1 LATPDV
7 DKRPHP
13 VELKASPIHGDVPPA
28 WSELVGRATFK
39 KAVFLMSD
47 LPIIAFSYW
56 IARVTVQ
63 RWLHVRPEHIVP
75 AHYYLLYLPAFAVLL
90 YLLNAYRSHD
100 LRRPE
105 KELELVCK
113 GTTLAFLVLVTANF
127 VVFRSGISRYFLV
140 TWYFVS
146 LPLLLAAR
154 FTLRGAY
161 IALWKRGWAQQR
173 TLLVGSPEELR
184 GFQEV
189 LFLQRY
195 GGCGIAGVLLPRET
209 LEDGEDLQV
218 PVLGTVDRWQE
229 VASGQRVDLIVIGL
243 ASLTHSQEIA
253 LEMLPFCR
261 EKGIEVEV
269 CSNLFGSPR
278 LQYEMDEFSGFVRF
292 RPKPRWGLNVQLFMK
307 GLLDRVIGLVGSV
320 VVLAMTPLIG
330 LLIKLEDGGPI
341 FYRSAYLGQ
350 DGRNHYYLKF
360 RSMCLDAD
368 GVLARA
374 PELHKQFRQKFK
386 LEEDPRVT
394 RVGRFLRKYS
404 LDEFPQFFSVLL
416 GKLSFVGPRTIRREE
431 SRRYGVLLAK
441 LLTFKPG
448 VTGFWQVMGRQ
459 TTNYESRVQMD
470 MFYIDHWSFWLDL
483 FIMAKTVW
491 QTVKAEGAY

>member
-1 LATPDV
+1 VATPDV
-7 DKRPHP
+7 EKRLHP
-13 VELKASPIHGDVPPA
+13 VEARTRQVSMDAPPA
-28 WSELVGRATFK
+28 WSDILGRPAFK
-39 KAVFLMSD
+39 KFLFLASD
-47 LPIIAFSYW
+47 LPTVALSYW
-56 IARVTVQ
+56 IAKLAVEK
-63 RWLHVRPEHIVP
+63 WLHVRAEHIVP

-105 KELELVCK
+105 KELALVCK
-113 GTTLAFLVLVTANF
+113 GTTLAFLILVAANF
-127 VVFRSGISRYFLV
+127 VAFRSGVSRYFLV
-140 TWYFVS
+140 TWYLVS
-146 LPLLLAAR
+146 LPLLLGAR
-154 FTLRGAY
+154 FALRGAY

-173 TLLVGSPEELR
+173 TLLVGIPEELR

-195 GGCGIAGVLLPRET
+195 GGCGIVGILLPERARENG
-209 LEDGEDLQV
+209 DDLQV
-218 PVLGTVDRWQE
+218 PVLGTADHWRE

-243 ASLTHSQEIA
+243 PSLTHSQELA
-253 LEMLPFCR
+253 LEILPFCR
-261 EKGIEVEV
+261 ENGIEVEI
-269 CSNLFGSPR
+269 CSNLFGSPQ
-278 LQYEMDEFSGFVRF
+278 LHYEMDEFSGFVRF
-292 RPKPRWGLNVQLFMK
+292 RPKPQWALDVQLFVK

-320 VVLAMTPLIG
+320 VVLCMTPLVG
-330 LLIKLEDGGPI
+330 LLIKIEDGGPI
-341 FYRSAYLGQ
+341 FYRSAYVGQ
-350 DGRNHYYLKF
+350 DGKDHYYLKF

-374 PELHKQFRQKFK
+374 PALHKQFRQKFK

-431 SRRYGVLLAK
+431 SYRYGVLLAK
-441 LLTFKPG
+441 LLSFKPG

-459 TTNYESRVQMD
+459 TTDYESRVQMD
-470 MFYIDHWSFWLDL
+470 MFYIDHWSVWLDL